1 MSWRLE
7 PSAYIVLAFDTVP
20 LRMRIVA
27 RATFPDELE
36 DVHPDV
42 VLEQLPQRVHML
54 EARRA
59 LVTYNVAYGVTAHG
73 PLLVACLGVH
83 G

>member
-27 RATFPDELE
+27 RATFPDERE

-42 VLEQLPQRVHML
+42 VLEQLPQRAH
-54 EARRA
+54 RFRQA